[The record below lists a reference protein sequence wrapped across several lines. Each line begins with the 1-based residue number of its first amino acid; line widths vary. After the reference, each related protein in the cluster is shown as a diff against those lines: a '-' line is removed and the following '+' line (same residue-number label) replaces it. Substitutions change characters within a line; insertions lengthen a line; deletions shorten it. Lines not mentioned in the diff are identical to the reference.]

1 MRAKRIEWEGADATA
16 TAIRSWATADE
27 PQVDVTPIERRVR
40 EGGDAALLELT
51 ARFDATEQAPA
62 SLRVDDDAPAKA
74 LDGLDPALREALELA
89 IAQRARGRRRPD
101 RSRAEPG
108 LAAAGPVGR
117 AARGSASA
125 PPGSMRRAA
134 GRPIRRA
141 C

>member
-1 MRAKRIEWEGADATA
+1 MRARRIEWEGADATA

-27 PQVDVTPIERRVR
+27 PQVDVAPIESRVR

-89 IAQRARGRRRPD
+89 IANV
-101 RSRAEPG
+101 SSV
-108 LAAAGPVGR
+108 AAAQIE
-117 AARGSASA
+117 AGSSQVSLPQGQSVELREICRSA
-125 PPGSMRRAA
+125 QRGSMRRAA
-134 GRPIRRA
+134 ARPIRRA